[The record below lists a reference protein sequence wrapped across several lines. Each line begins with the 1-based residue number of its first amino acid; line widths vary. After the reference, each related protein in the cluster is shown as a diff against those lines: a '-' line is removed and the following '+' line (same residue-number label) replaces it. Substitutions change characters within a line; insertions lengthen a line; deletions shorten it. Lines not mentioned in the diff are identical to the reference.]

1 MSDQRPKT
9 RLVIVESPTK
19 ARTISRFLPPEY
31 QVEASM
37 GHVRDLP
44 SSAAEIPDAVRKEKW
59 SRLGVNVDDGFEP
72 IYIVAPGKRDVVK
85 RLKSALKGADEV
97 YIATDED
104 REGESIGWHLVE
116 VLSPK
121 VPVRRMV
128 FHEITEQAIREALE
142 NTRQIDLDLVD
153 AQETRRVLDR
163 LVGYEISPLLW
174 RKIAPRLSAG
184 RVQSVAVR
192 LLVLRERERLDF
204 VAGTYWDLRASLAS
218 GGAPFNAELTHVAQ
232 SRVAQGRDFDPDTGG
247 LKDGAKDVVLID
259 EEGATALARAARDAQ
274 WRVTQVEEKE
284 QSRSPA
290 PPFTTSTMQQESSR
304 KLGMSARDTM
314 RVAQSLYEN
323 GYITYMRTD
332 SVNLSTEALQAA
344 RGAILKRYGKDY
356 LREEPRRYKQRS
368 RGAQEAHEAIRP
380 AGTEM
385 LTADEHGLRGAEA
398 RLYDLIW
405 KRTVATQMKEA
416 RLKTVTARIDATLR
430 DTAAVSRIIG
440 HAEDGVLGFRASGRT
455 VLFPGYFRAYVEG
468 SDDPDA
474 ALDDRDQPLPPL
486 ESGLELE
493 LRDVE
498 PQGHETK
505 PPARFTDASLVKVL
519 ESEGIGRPSTYAS
532 IIETILSRGYA
543 RKQGQQLIPTFTAFA
558 TTALLEKQFRR
569 LVDTEFTAG
578 METVLDDIAAGERPS
593 DSYLRDFYFGDDGI
607 VRRVEEGIEAIDAR
621 AISTITAEKWDPY
634 LVRVGRYGPYVEGP
648 LEGELK
654 TASLPADAAPADL
667 TRDDLERYLRDGNM
681 GDVEVATDPES
692 EKPVYLKSGPFG
704 PYLQLGEAEGTEKPK
719 RVSLPPGLSPHDV
732 TERIA
737 LDLISLPRPIG
748 EHPEGGSVDLGI
760 GRYGP
765 YVRHGRTSAS
775 LPKDTFVLD
784 VTPEQALD
792 LLRKKSARGGGA
804 LRELGTDESTGE
816 TVDVR
821 EGRFGPYVKRGKLNA
836 SLPKDMSPEDVTLEQ
851 AVALLDARAA
861 QVAAKGGTGAKRSGR
876 AGAGKSAA
884 RKPAAKKKTAK
895 KASKKPAAKKK
906 AAGEDSSAKG

>member
-1 MSDQRPKT
+1 MSELRPKT

-19 ARTISRFLPPEY
+19 ARTISRFLPPGY

-44 SSAAEIPDAVRKEKW
+44 SSAAEIPESIRKEKW

-72 IYIVAPGKRDVVK
+72 VYIVAPGKRDVVK
-85 RLKSALKGADEV
+85 RLRSALKSADEV

-116 VLSPK
+116 LLEPK

-128 FHEITEQAIREALE
+128 FHEITEQAIRDALD

-192 LLVLRERERLDF
+192 LLVMRERERLDF
-204 VAGTYWDLRASLAS
+204 VAGSYWDLTAALAS
-218 GGAPFNAELTHVAQ
+218 GDARFSAELTHVAG
-232 SRVAQGRDFDPDTGG
+232 SRVAQGRDFDPDTGR
-247 LKDGAKDVVLID
+247 LKPGAKDVVLLG
-259 EEGATALARAARDAQ
+259 EPAARDLAEAAQ
-274 WRVTQVEEKE
+274 GATWRVAQVEEKE

-290 PPFTTSTMQQESSR
+290 PPFTTSTLQQESSR
-304 KLGMSARDTM
+304 KLGLSARDTM
-314 RVAQSLYEN
+314 RIAQSLYEN

-332 SVNLSTEALQAA
+332 SVNLSSEALRAA
-344 RGAILKRYGKDY
+344 RGAILRRYGEEY
-356 LREEPRRYKQRS
+356 LREEPRRYRQRS
-368 RGAQEAHEAIRP
+368 KSAQEAHEAIRP

-385 LTADEHGLRGAEA
+385 RTAEEHGLRGMEA

-416 RLKTVTARIDATLR
+416 RLKTVTARIEATLA
-430 DTAAVSRIIG
+430 DPGVLAAAVP
-440 HAEDGVLGFRASGRT
+440 AADGRVLAFRASGRT

-474 ALDDRDQPLPPL
+474 ALDDREQPLPPL
-486 ESGLELE
+486 TSGLELAC
-493 LRDVE
+493 RGVE
-498 PQGHETK
+498 ALGHETK

-519 ESEGIGRPSTYAS
+519 EAEGIGRPSTYAS

-593 DSYLRDFYFGDDGI
+593 SSYLRDFYFGDDGI
-607 VRRVEEGIEAIDAR
+607 VRRVEEAMEAIDAR
-621 AISTITAEKWDPY
+621 AISTITADKWEPY
-634 LVRVGRYGPYVEGP
+634 LVRVGRYGPYVEGE
-648 LEGELK
+648 LDGEVK
-654 TASLPADAAPADL
+654 TASLPAEAAPADL
-667 TRDDLERYLRDGNM
+667 TAEDLARYLREGNM
-681 GDVEVATDPES
+681 GDVAVATDPETQL
-692 EKPVYLKSGPFG
+692 PVLLKSGPFG
-704 PYLQLGEAEGTEKPK
+704 PYLQLGEAEGGEKPK

-732 TERIA
+732 TEQVA
-737 LDLISLPRPIG
+737 LDLISLPRSIG
-748 EHPEGGSVDLGI
+748 QHPDGDSVDVGI
-760 GRYGP
+760 GRFGP
-765 YVRHGRTSAS
+765 YVRHGRTYAS
-775 LPKDTFVLD
+775 IPKDTFVLD
-784 VTPEQALD
+784 VTLDQALE
-792 LLRKKSARGGGA
+792 LLRKKSSRGGGA
-804 LRELGTDESTGE
+804 LRELGVDDRTGE

-821 EGRFGPYVKRGKLNA
+821 DGRFGPYVKRGKLNA
-836 SLPKDMSPEDVTLEQ
+836 SLPKDLSPDEVTLEQ

-861 QVAAKGGTGAKRSGR
+861 QVAAKGGTGAKRAGR
-876 AGAGKSAA
+876 GAKKPAAKKAGAK
-884 RKPAAKKKTAK
+884 KPAAKKKTTKTAKTTAK
-895 KASKKPAAKKK
+895 KSAAKATTK
-906 AAGEDSSAKG
+906 

>member
-1 MSDQRPKT
+1 
-9 RLVIVESPTK
+9 
-19 ARTISRFLPPEY
+19 
-31 QVEASM
+31 M

-44 SSAAEIPDAVRKEKW
+44 SSAAEIPEAVRKEKW

-85 RLKSALKGADEV
+85 RLKSALKGVDEV

-142 NTRQIDLDLVD
+142 NTRQIDRDLVD

-204 VAGTYWDLRASLAS
+204 IAASYWDLKAALAS
-218 GGAPFNAELTHVAQ
+218 DGSAFSAELTHVAQ
-232 SRVAQGRDFDPDTGG
+232 SRVAQGRDFDPDTGR
-247 LKDGAKDVVLID
+247 LKDSVKDVILVD
-259 EEGATALARAARDAQ
+259 EQGARALAGSAANAT
-274 WRVTQVEEKE
+274 WRVSQVEEKE

-290 PPFTTSTMQQESSR
+290 PPFTTSTLQQESSR
-304 KLGMSARDTM
+304 KLGLSARDTM

-332 SVNLSTEALQAA
+332 SVNLSSEALQAA
-344 RGAILKRYGKDY
+344 RGAILKRYGEDY
-356 LREEPRRYKQRS
+356 LREEPRSYRQRS

-385 LTADEHGLRGAEA
+385 QTADEHGLRGVEA

-416 RLKTVTARIDATLR
+416 RLKTVTARIEATLP
-430 DTAAVSRIIG
+430 DAGAISQ
-440 HAEDGVLGFRASGRT
+440 VLGAADGRTLTFRASGRT

-474 ALDDRDQPLPPL
+474 ALDDREQPLPPL
-486 ESGLELE
+486 RSGLELE
-493 LRDVE
+493 FRGVDAQV
-498 PQGHETK
+498 HETK

-519 ESEGIGRPSTYAS
+519 EAEGIGRPSTYAS

-543 RKQGQQLIPTFTAFA
+543 RKQGQQLMPTFTAFA

-578 METVLDDIAAGERPS
+578 METVLDDIARGERPS
-593 DSYLRDFYFGDDGI
+593 AGYLRDFYFGDDGI
-607 VRRVEEGIEAIDAR
+607 VKRVEEAMEAIDAR
-621 AISTITAEKWDPY
+621 AISTITADRWDPY
-634 LVRVGRYGPYVEGP
+634 IVRVGRYGPYVEGP
-648 LEGELK
+648 LDGEVK

-667 TRDDLERYLRDGNM
+667 TREDLERYLREGNM
-681 GDVEVATDPES
+681 GDIEIATDS
-692 EKPVYLKSGPFG
+692 GTGKPVLLKSGPFG
-704 PYLQLGEAEGTEKPK
+704 PYLQLGEAEGDEKPK
-719 RVSLPPGLSPHDV
+719 RVSLPPGLTPHDV
-732 TERIA
+732 TEKIA
-737 LDLISLPRPIG
+737 LDLIALPTPIG

-760 GRYGP
+760 GRFGP
-765 YVRHGRTSAS
+765 YVRHGRTYAS
-775 LPKDTFVLD
+775 IPKDTFILD
-784 VTPEQALD
+784 VTSEQALE
-792 LLRKKSARGGGA
+792 LLRKKATRGGGA
-804 LRELGTDESTGE
+804 LRELGSDESTGE
-816 TVDVR
+816 TIDVR

-851 AVALLDARAA
+851 AIGLLDARAA
-861 QVAAKGGTGAKRSGR
+861 QVAAKGGTSAKRTGRTSAKKTATKKTATKKKPATKSAAKKTTAKRS
-876 AGAGKSAA
+876 
-884 RKPAAKKKTAK
+884 T
-895 KASKKPAAKKK
+895 KK
-906 AAGEDSSAKG
+906 AATKGTTAKTTGSKS

>member
-1 MSDQRPKT
+1 MSEPSPKT

-19 ARTISRFLPPEY
+19 ARTISRFLPPGY

-59 SRLGVNVDDGFEP
+59 SRLGVNVEDGFTP
-72 IYIVAPGKRDVVK
+72 LYIVAPGKRDVVK
-85 RLKSALKGADEV
+85 RLRSALKGADEV

-128 FHEITEQAIREALE
+128 FHEITEQAIQEALE

-192 LLVLRERERLDF
+192 LLVMRERERLDF
-204 VAGTYWDLRASLAS
+204 VAGSYWDLLASLAA
-218 GGAPFNAELTHVAQ
+218 GEAGFNADLTHVGG
-232 SRVAQGRDFDPDTGG
+232 SRVAQGRDFDPDTGH
-247 LKDGAKDVVLID
+247 LKTNVKDVIQLD
-259 EEGATALARAARDAQ
+259 EATATDLAEAARAGA
-274 WRVTQVEEKE
+274 WRVAQVDEKE

-290 PPFTTSTMQQESSR
+290 PPFTTSTLQQESSR
-304 KLGMSARDTM
+304 KLGLSARDTM
-314 RVAQSLYEN
+314 RVAQALYEN

-332 SVNLSTEALQAA
+332 SVNLSSEALQAA
-344 RGAILKRYGKDY
+344 RGAILRRYGQDY
-356 LREEPRRYKQRS
+356 LREEPRLYRQRS

-385 LTADEHGLRGAEA
+385 RTAEEHGLRGMEA

-416 RLKTVTARIDATLR
+416 RLKTVTARIEVTALDA
-430 DTAAVSRIIG
+430 AALSHVTGEADQRVMS
-440 HAEDGVLGFRASGRT
+440 FRASGRT

-474 ALDDRDQPLPPL
+474 ALDDREQPLPPL
-486 ESGLELE
+486 TVGLELE
-493 LRDVE
+493 PRGVE
-498 PQGHETK
+498 PRGHETK

-543 RKQGQQLIPTFTAFA
+543 RKVGQQLVPTFTAFA

-593 DSYLRDFYFGDDGI
+593 ATYLSDFYFGDEGI
-607 VRRVEEGIEAIDAR
+607 VRRVEHAMEAIDGR
-621 AISTITAEKWDPY
+621 EISTITAARWDPY
-634 LVRVGRYGPYVEGP
+634 LVRVGRYGPYVEGE
-648 LEGELK
+648 LDGEVK

-667 TRDDLERYLRDGNM
+667 SAEDLGRFLSEGNM
-681 GDVEVATDPES
+681 GDVAVATEPES
-692 EKPVYLKSGPFG
+692 GDPVLLKSGPFG
-704 PYLQLGEAEGTEKPK
+704 PYLQLGEAEGGSKPK

-732 TERIA
+732 TETIA
-737 LDLISLPRPIG
+737 LDLIALPKSLG
-748 EHPEGGSVDLGI
+748 EHPDGGNIDLGI

-765 YVRHGRTSAS
+765 YVRHDRTYAS
-775 LPKDTFVLD
+775 VPKDTFLLD
-784 VTPEQALD
+784 VTLDQAIELI
-792 LLRKKSARGGGA
+792 RKKASRGGGA
-804 LRELGTDESTGE
+804 LRELGVDESTGE

-821 EGRFGPYVKRGKLNA
+821 DGRFGPYVKRGKLNA
-836 SLPKDMSPEDVTLEQ
+836 SLPKDLSPDEVTLEQ
-851 AVALLDARAA
+851 AVALLDARAVQA
-861 QVAAKGGTGAKRSGR
+861 AAKGGAGAKRTAKR
-876 AGAGKSAA
+876 AGAKKATTKKA
-884 RKPAAKKKTAK
+884 PAKRATAK
-895 KASKKPAAKKK
+895 KTSAKKATK
-906 AAGEDSSAKG
+906 STSK

>member
-1 MSDQRPKT
+1 
-9 RLVIVESPTK
+9 LVIVESPTK
-19 ARTISRFLPPEY
+19 ARTISRFLPPGY

-44 SSAAEIPDAVRKEKW
+44 SSAAEIPDSVRKEKW

-72 IYIVAPGKRDVVK
+72 VYIVAPGKRDVVK
-85 RLKSALKGADEV
+85 RLRSALKSADEV

-116 VLSPK
+116 VLEPK

-128 FHEITEQAIREALE
+128 FHEITEQAIRDALD

-192 LLVLRERERLDF
+192 LLVMRERERLDF
-204 VAGTYWDLRASLAS
+204 VAGSYWDLSATLAS
-218 GGAPFNAELTHVAQ
+218 GAAGFSAELTHVGG
-232 SRVAQGRDFDPDTGG
+232 SRVAQGRDFDPDTGQ
-247 LKDGAKDVVLID
+247 LKPGAKDVVLLS
-259 EEGATALARAARDAQ
+259 EPAARALAEAARDGA

-290 PPFTTSTMQQESSR
+290 PPFTTSTLQQESSR
-304 KLGMSARDTM
+304 KLGLSARDTM

-332 SVNLSTEALQAA
+332 SVNLSSEALRAA
-344 RGAILKRYGKDY
+344 RGAILRRYGEEY
-356 LREEPRRYKQRS
+356 LREEPRRYRQRS
-368 RGAQEAHEAIRP
+368 KSAQEAHEAIRP
-380 AGTEM
+380 AGTDM
-385 LTADEHGLRGAEA
+385 RTADEHGLRGVEA

-416 RLKTVTARIDATLR
+416 RLKTVTARIEATLA
-430 DTAAVSRIIG
+430 DAAVLAAAVPG
-440 HAEDGVLGFRASGRT
+440 AEGKVLAFRASGRT

-474 ALDDRDQPLPPL
+474 ALDDREQPLPPMT
-486 ESGLELE
+486 SGSELTC
-493 LRDVE
+493 RGVE
-498 PQGHETK
+498 PLGHETK

-519 ESEGIGRPSTYAS
+519 EAEGIGRPSTYAS

-578 METVLDDIAAGERPS
+578 MESVLDDIAAGERPS
-593 DSYLRDFYFGDDGI
+593 SGYLRDFYFGDDGI
-607 VRRVEEGIEAIDAR
+607 VRRVEEAMEAIDAR
-621 AISTITAEKWDPY
+621 AISTITADKWEPY
-634 LVRVGRYGPYVEGP
+634 LVRVGRYGPYVEGE
-648 LEGELK
+648 LDGEVK

-667 TRDDLERYLRDGNM
+667 TAEDLARYLREGNM
-681 GDVEVATDPES
+681 GDVAVATDPETGS
-692 EKPVYLKSGPFG
+692 PVLLKSGPFG
-704 PYLQLGEAEGTEKPK
+704 PYLQLGETEGSEKPK

-732 TERIA
+732 TEQVA
-737 LDLISLPRPIG
+737 LDLISLPRSIG
-748 EHPEGGSVDLGI
+748 QHPDGGSVDLGI
-760 GRYGP
+760 GRFGP
-765 YVRHGRTSAS
+765 YVRHGRTYAS
-775 LPKDTFVLD
+775 IPKDTFVLD
-784 VTPEQALD
+784 VTLEQALE
-792 LLRKKSARGGGA
+792 LLRKKSSRGGGA
-804 LRELGTDESTGE
+804 LRELGVDDRTGE

-821 EGRFGPYVKRGKLNA
+821 DGRFGPYVKRGKLNA
-836 SLPKDMSPEDVTLEQ
+836 SLPKDLSPDEVTLEQ

-861 QVAAKGGTGAKRSGR
+861 QVAAKGGTGAKRAGR
-876 AGAGKSAA
+876 AGAKKTAGKKTGTKKTAG
-884 RKPAAKKKTAK
+884 KKKT
-895 KASKKPAAKKK
+895 SKTAGKK
-906 AAGEDSSAKG
+906 AAPKATTK